1 MRSFDAAFAFAA
13 ACSLAAGL
21 GCAARIQPI
30 HGPPTP
36 AEIREINAP
45 EAPIDV
51 EPLPTAGWG
60 NYKGRV
66 DHIVSADAE
75 KIVVAREGTPFAFR
89 LADVDKFHLRRTG
102 RGAAIGAGVGAGI
115 GALIGFGI
123 VSVLRYGWSDP
134 DTSGFPVGPAAEL
147 VGYGAFYSSGIGA
160 LIGAMAGSPKD
171 FPVVLG
177 PAPPSEYGSPTP
189 APVAAGR
196 NADIHVVD
204 AKPVLKVAAIV
215 VAPSA
220 EVRSA
225 PFKVA
230 PVIATLPRGQRLDV
244 EPTPK
249 AGWRVA
255 FLSDGRVGFIQAAQL
270 EVDTP

>member
-1 MRSFDAAFAFAA
+1 MRSFDAGFAFAA
-13 ACSLAAGL
+13 ACSLAAGF

-36 AEIREINAP
+36 AEIRAINAP

-51 EPLPTAGWG
+51 VPLPTTGWG
-60 NYKGRV
+60 KHKWRV

-75 KIVVAREGTPFAFR
+75 KIVVAPREGAPFAFR
-89 LADVDKFHLRRTG
+89 LADVDKFHLRRKG

-115 GALIGFGI
+115 GALGGFFAALLIRGMGYR
-123 VSVLRYGWSDP
+123 SVNDPP
-134 DTSGFPVGPAAEL
+134 DTSGFPVGGALAFAAA
-147 VGYGAFYSSGIGA
+147 GALLYSIPGAIIGA
-160 LIGAMAGSPKD
+160 SAGSPED
-171 FPVVLG
+171 YPVVLG
-177 PAPPSEYGSPTP
+177 PAPPSEYGSPIP
-189 APVAAGR
+189 AP
-196 NADIHVVD
+196 
-204 AKPVLKVAAIV
+204 KPVLVAAIV

-230 PVIATLPRGQRLDV
+230 PVIATLARGQRLDV

-249 AGWRVA
+249 AGWRAA
-255 FLSDGRVGFIQAAQL
+255 FLSDGRVGFIQDAQL